1 MLRKLGAVILAAGLC
16 LPYGCDLRPIS
27 SVWSD
32 VPTILLLGIPV
43 IATLIYVLHTLV
55 PALAAF
61 HERHGQGLHAMLR
74 ITYFGLAGAYLAF
87 AVTKRE
93 GWPGLIAAAVALV
106 VTGGA
111 LTWQQ
116 GRGTKATRVPLLL
129 LLCAGVPAI
138 AFLVDFLREGGL
150 QIGGWVYT
158 GGWLL
163 ALFAETQVL
172 KVQPTV
178 AHGG

>member
-1 MLRKLGAVILAAGLC
+1 MLKKFAALILAVGLC
-16 LPYGCDLRPIS
+16 LPYGCDVRPITG
-27 SVWSD
+27 VWHN
-32 VPTILLLGIPV
+32 VPAILFLGIPV
-43 IATLIYVLHTLV
+43 LATVVYVLHTLV
-55 PALAAF
+55 LPLAAF
-61 HERHGQGLHAMLR
+61 HERHGQRLHAILR
-74 ITYFGLAGAYLAF
+74 IAYFGLAGGYLAF

-93 GWPGLIAAAVALV
+93 GWPGLIAAAAALV
-106 VTGGA
+106 VTGGS

-129 LLCAGVPAI
+129 LLCAGVPEI
-138 AFLVDFLREGGL
+138 AFLVEFLKVGGL

-158 GGWLL
+158 AGWLL

-172 KVQPTV
+172 KVQPTI